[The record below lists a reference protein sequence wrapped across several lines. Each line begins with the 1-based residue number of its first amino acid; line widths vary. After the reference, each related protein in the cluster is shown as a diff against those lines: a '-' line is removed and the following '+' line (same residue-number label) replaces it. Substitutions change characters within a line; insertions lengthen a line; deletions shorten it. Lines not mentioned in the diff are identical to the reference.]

1 MRRML
6 LRSVSHRARIVALA
20 CAVALVVPALAA
32 PPVLAAGGRESPAK
46 RELVFEKTRFVVDV
60 GLAVG
65 APRQWVYKPY
75 REGRFRSGADGR
87 AKAFGK
93 AGLATAFAVNRLN
106 AAYKLTFKDDTLAK
120 LRAPFDSLRRQVS
133 SLSARVKGGS
143 VGSGQLGD
151 VNDSIDGLTGAAKD
165 AGVDITTRTP
175 PSAVVGG

>member
-1 MRRML
+1 MAFSPRSRRTRL
-6 LRSVSHRARIVALA
+6 VALA
-20 CAVALVVPALAA
+20 CALALVAPAAAA
-32 PPVLAAGGRESPAK
+32 PPALMADGRQSDLK

-65 APRQWVYKPY
+65 ALRQWVYKPY
-75 REGRFRSGADGR
+75 REGRFGSGADGR
-87 AKAFGK
+87 TAAFVK

-120 LRAPFDSLRRQVS
+120 LRAPFDALRRQVS
-133 SLSARVKGGS
+133 SLATRVKGGN

-151 VNDSIDGLTGAAKD
+151 VSEVIDGLTGAAKD
-165 AGVDITTRTP
+165 QGVNIKPRTP